1 MFFYDMGINIH
12 AGSHGPHVYIVAKL
26 MRIDV
31 VLVTPG
37 VLDASW
43 QQEYEYTLEKLLE
56 WTKHHQEW
64 ALWHQYIS
72 SIQVAPPNPSYTD
85 IYVQDGNTLD
95 ETITNF
101 LQALEDSGSV
111 IGLSGYLKNSV
122 SNRKAI
128 KKTWELVLGRTPGD
142 YETEFWNE
150 RTGSMLSVRQY
161 NLDNTRAAHIDYF
174 TLLMLLTWSG
184 EGRGLGLH
192 LPYVQ
197 SFRTAIRGGLSVT
210 IPRTAVI
217 LCGHSRDYF
226 KHTATHKAFI
236 DNPYC
241 DVFVHTWLHKGPRS
255 YTGEGSGTI
264 FEHIDTALL
273 QQTYAPVK
281 LQIEDLEPMRPT
293 FTMLD
298 DPLFFNMKQQH
309 DNASFYVNAGLYS
322 FWKASLL
329 VKEYEQEHGF
339 TYGAVMKMSFIYSIT
354 TFDYKTICDQLQGVG
369 APRKQ
374 LEPSNCGCS
383 YPKKEVY
390 SAPPPLSIDGVLATC
405 ITCIYMSAGCN
416 RCTMERGWPYLASAK
431 IHSEH
436 ANDLG
441 VIWMYGGRAQML
453 SAAELYLHAYAI
465 AESVKDD
472 NIEAYVNVAK
482 MRKYR
487 EFVYVFG
494 EEYVNKKIYDI
505 DDLPMRVQ
513 GFYYDNLFRMFLKD
527 VFCVASEAI
536 KGELARFDKD
546 RYLVW

>member
-1 MFFYDMGINIH
+1 MLSWG
-12 AGSHGPHVYIVAKL
+12 VA
-26 MRIDV
+26 
-31 VLVTPG
+31 
-37 VLDASW
+37 
-43 QQEYEYTLEKLLE
+43 Y
-56 WTKHHQEW
+56 QEW
-64 ALWHQYIS
+64 ALWHQYLS
-72 SIQVAPPNPSYTD
+72 SIQVSLPNPSYTD
-85 IYVQDGNTLD
+85 IHVTSGTTLD
-95 ETITNF
+95 KTVSNF
-101 LQALEDSGSV
+101 LEALEESGIS
-111 IGLSGYLKNSV
+111 GLSGYLKNSV
-122 SNRKAI
+122 SNRRAI
-128 KKTWELVLGRTPGD
+128 KKTWELVLGRIPSD

-161 NLDNTRAAHIDYF
+161 NLDNTHRNSIDNF

-197 SFRTAIRGGLSVT
+197 SFRTAIRAGLQIT

-226 KHTATHKAFI
+226 KHTSTHKAFI

-241 DVFVHTWLHKGPRS
+241 DVFIHTWLHKGPRS
-255 YTGEGSGTI
+255 YTGEGSGNV
-264 FEHIDTALL
+264 FENIDTALL

-281 LQIEDLEPMRPT
+281 LSIEDLEPMRPT

-309 DNASFYVNAGLYS
+309 DNASFYVNSGLYS

-329 VKEYEQEHGF
+329 VKQYEQENAF
-339 TYGAVMKMSFIYSIT
+339 TYNAVIKMSFIYSIT
-354 TFDYKTICDQLQGVG
+354 TFDYKTICNQVQGHPS
-369 APRKQ
+369 PRKQ

-390 SAPPPLSIDGVLATC
+390 SAPAPISIDGMLA
-405 ITCIYMSAGCN
+405 TCIYMSAGCN
-416 RCTMERGWPYLASAK
+416 RCTMEREWPYLASAK
-431 IHSEH
+431 MHSEH

-453 SAAELYLHAYAI
+453 GAAELYLHAYAI

-472 NIEAYVNVAK
+472 NIAAYVNVAK

-487 EFVYVFG
+487 EFVYIFG
-494 EEYVNKKIYDI
+494 EEYVNKKIYEI
-505 DDLPMRVQ
+505 DDLPMRVE

-527 VFCVASEAI
+527 VFCVVSDAI
-536 KGELARFDKD
+536 KGDLARFDND